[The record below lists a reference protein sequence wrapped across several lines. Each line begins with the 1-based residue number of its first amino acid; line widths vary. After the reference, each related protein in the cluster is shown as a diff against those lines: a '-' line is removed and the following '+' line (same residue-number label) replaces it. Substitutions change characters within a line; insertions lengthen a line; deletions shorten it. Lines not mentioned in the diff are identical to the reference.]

1 MKSAFTFAL
10 TFFLCIA
17 SSARADVSVLDDS
30 GQVVHLRRP
39 AQRIVTLAPHATE
52 LLFAIGAGNRIV
64 GTMEYSNFPE
74 EAKRI
79 PRIGGYRGLDMEAIA
94 ALHPDV
100 IIAWPSGNTL
110 AQVEKLKKLGLT
122 LYLSEPKKITDI
134 ASTLEHFGVLTGN
147 APTAQQAATQFR
159 RKLEAL
165 RNKYQGRSKVR
176 VFYQVWDQPLMTING
191 EQLISDALRQCG
203 GENIFAQLP
212 LLTPTVSV
220 EALLQ
225 ANPDVIIGSD
235 SGNRRPQ
242 WLDDW
247 KKWPRLQAVKHDHLY
262 FISADWISQPT
273 PRMLQGMEAVCEL
286 LEKVRQGKE

>member
-1 MKSAFTFAL
+1 MKPAFAFAL

-17 SSARADVSVLDDS
+17 SDARADVSVLDDS
-30 GQVVHLRRP
+30 GQVVHLRHP

-52 LLFAIGAGNRIV
+52 LLFAIGAGSRIV

-191 EQLISDALRQCG
+191 EQIISDALRQCG

-225 ANPDVIIGSD
+225 ADPDVIIGSD

-242 WLDDW
+242 WLDNW
-247 KKWPRLQAVKHDHLY
+247 KKWSRLRAVQHDHLY

-273 PRMLQGMEAVCEL
+273 PRMLQGVEVMCEM
-286 LEKVRQGKE
+286 LEKVRQGK

>member
-1 MKSAFTFAL
+1 MKPAFAFVL

-17 SSARADVSVLDDS
+17 SDARADVSVLDDS

-74 EAKRI
+74 AAKRI

-191 EQLISDALRQCG
+191 EQIISDALRQCG

-225 ANPDVIIGSD
+225 ADPDVIIGSD

-242 WLDDW
+242 WLDNW
-247 KKWPRLQAVKHDHLY
+247 KKWSRLRAVQHDHLY

-273 PRMLQGMEAVCEL
+273 PRMLQGVEVMCEM
-286 LEKVRQGKE
+286 LEKVRQGK

>member
-1 MKSAFTFAL
+1 MKSALTFAL

-17 SSARADVSVLDDS
+17 GSAHADVSVLDDS
-30 GQVVHLRRP
+30 GKTVHLNRP
-39 AQRIVTLAPHATE
+39 AQRIVTLAPNATE
-52 LLFAIGAGNRIV
+52 LLFAIGAGSRIV

-74 EAKRI
+74 AAKHI
-79 PRIGGYRGLDMEAIA
+79 PRIGGYRGLDMEGIA
-94 ALHPDV
+94 ALHPDL

-110 AQVEKLKKLGLT
+110 AQVERLKKLGIP
-122 LYLSEPKKITDI
+122 LYLSEPKKIADI
-134 ASTLEHFGVLTGN
+134 ASSLERFGALTGN
-147 APTAQQAATQFR
+147 APAAQQAATHFR

-191 EQLISDALRQCG
+191 EQIISDALRQCG

-212 LLTPTVSV
+212 VLTPTVSV

-225 ANPDVIIGSD
+225 ADPDVIIGSD

-242 WLDDW
+242 WLDNW
-247 KKWPRLQAVKHDHLY
+247 KKWPRLRAVQHDHLY
-262 FISADWISQPT
+262 FISAGLISQAT
-273 PRMLQGMEAVCEL
+273 PRMLQGVEVMCEL

>member
-191 EQLISDALRQCG
+191 EQIISDALRQCG

-225 ANPDVIIGSD
+225 ADPDVIIGSD

-242 WLDDW
+242 WLDNW
-247 KKWPRLQAVKHDHLY
+247 KKWSRLRAVQHDHLY

-273 PRMLQGMEAVCEL
+273 PRMLQGVEVMCEM
-286 LEKVRQGKE
+286 LEKVRQGK

>member
-1 MKSAFTFAL
+1 MKPAFVFVL
-10 TFFLCIA
+10 TVLLCIA
-17 SSARADVSVLDDS
+17 SGARADVSVLDDS
-30 GQVVHLRRP
+30 GRTVHLKRP

-110 AQVEKLKKLGLT
+110 AQVEKLKKLGLP
-122 LYLSEPKKITDI
+122 LYLSEPKRIADI
-134 ASTLEHFGVLTGN
+134 ASTLERFGVLTGN
-147 APTAQQAATQFR
+147 APAAQQAATQFR
-159 RKLEAL
+159 LRLDAL
-165 RNKYQGRSKVR
+165 RDKYQGRSKVR

-191 EQLISDALRQCG
+191 EQIISDALRQCG

-212 LLTPTVSV
+212 VLTPTVSI

-225 ANPDVIIGSD
+225 ADPDVIIGSD
-235 SGNRRPQ
+235 SGDHRPQ

-247 KKWPRLQAVKHDHLY
+247 KKWPRLRAVQHDHLY
-262 FISADWISQPT
+262 FISADLISQPT
-273 PRMLQGMEAVCEL
+273 PRMLQGVEVMCEL
-286 LEKVRQGKE
+286 LDRVRR